1 MNRIEKMWMRDG
13 AGYFFGPIFIHPEET
28 EHEPTKMFYKKEV
41 FLSNLEET
49 CPMTCIIGTL
59 LTLYQFEL
67 NTRKLIF
74 TKYYFVVGNLS
85 VAFSELPLCFL
96 GKCIVSSFKDYLSC
110 RPTEVPEENVLLCE
124 SRYIES
130 EKQMKKFKGL
140 KRFSLSGKVVED
152 EIYYFR

>member
-1 MNRIEKMWMRDG
+1 MWMRDG

-49 CPMTCIIGTL
+49 CPMTCIIGAARFHQTL
-59 LTLYQFEL
+59 RL
-67 NTRKLIF
+67 NVRSVVHRNAFLF
-74 TKYYFVVGNLS
+74 T
-85 VAFSELPLCFL
+85 
-96 GKCIVSSFKDYLSC
+96 GKCVVSSFKDYLSC

-124 SRYIES
+124 SRYIDS

-140 KRFSLSGKVVED
+140 KRFSVSAKVVED
-152 EIYYFR
+152 EVYYFR